1 MEFEEE
7 ILPEPFSEK
16 NIDGSPISGSAGGGS
31 LFRSAPTQQSGVL
44 SERRHSERRQGE
56 RRAAYAAPSGGEQN
70 IYSAEAARI
79 ESQRAESMHHQTA
92 GSIPSEYDMPAPAPD
107 PTPAKD
113 YAPEP
118 VRQTDAYASETGY
131 TVENSYKQE
140 VHTPVHME
148 PVKKEEPRF
157 EPPVDEKPG
166 MIPNPMKMPPVK
178 VKSSVDYDYDY
189 DSDIGNDTDY
199 DYDYDSDAGQTAE
212 ITASIRST
220 EDMPPE
226 EDYYAETVTLEDI
239 PHVSADG
246 EDGDDDDDY
255 GSADFGDDDDYGMDI
270 DVDSDDDYR

>member
-31 LFRSAPTQQSGVL
+31 LFRSAPTQQSDMPSERGVL
-44 SERRHSERRQGE
+44 SERGVPSGHRHSERRQGE

-79 ESQRAESMHHQTA
+79 ERQRAESMHHQTA
-92 GSIPSEYDMPAPAPD
+92 S
-107 PTPAKD
+107 T
-113 YAPEP
+113 
-118 VRQTDAYASETGY
+118 SETGY
-131 TVENSYKQE
+131 TADSSYRQE

-239 PHVSADG
+239 PAVGADQG
-246 EDGDDDDDY
+246 DGDDDY

>member
-16 NIDGSPISGSAGGGS
+16 NIDGSPISGSASGGS
-31 LFRSAPTQQSGVL
+31 LFRSADTQQGSVPL
-44 SERRHSERRQGE
+44 DRRQGEIRQGE
-56 RRAAYAAPSGGEQN
+56 RRAAYVSPSGGD
-70 IYSAEAARI
+70 
-79 ESQRAESMHHQTA
+79 RAPA
-92 GSIPSEYDMPAPAPD
+92 PAPMPAPAPTSA
-107 PTPAKD
+107 PVMMSAPAPDRD
-113 YAPEP
+113 YASKP
-118 VRQTDAYASETGY
+118 VEQKNDYASVTDNAAVNDYGRE
-131 TVENSYKQE
+131 ESKK
-140 VHTPVHME
+140 PVHME

-166 MIPNPMKMPPVK
+166 MIPNPVKMPPVK

-189 DSDIGNDTDY
+189 DSDVGNDTDY
-199 DYDYDSDAGQTAE
+199 DYDYDSDVGKTAE

-226 EDYYAETVTLEDI
+226 EGYHAKTFTPDELPAVNT
-239 PHVSADG
+239 DG
-246 EDGDDDDDY
+246 RDSDDDY